1 LICLYR
7 NPQTLS
13 ESQTNKTMKKITL
26 FLLTISFACM
36 AQERPQSTAIVMTP
50 ELTRT
55 VIDTLSKALIAN
67 YVFTDKAVVMSK
79 YLKGQLAKGAYRAI
93 KDPQQFAARI
103 SADLQTAC
111 PDLHMG
117 FHFDDRL
124 AQMGPPPRMRAPN
137 PHQDSLR
144 NADMAERNFMF
155 TASEIL
161 PANVGYVKFNG
172 FMDVSPAAK
181 ETVTAAFRFVRHTN
195 ALIID
200 LRDNHGGSPEMVK
213 QVASYFFAD
222 KTRVNDIIV
231 PNKRDTAKGWTDPTA
246 TDGLILRMP
255 VYILTSSNTVSA
267 AEDLAY
273 AMQATKRGTIAGE
286 KTAGGSHPVG
296 PVFLGHGF
304 VAGIP
309 FAHTYNIHTGT
320 EWEGTGVI
328 PDIALKAD
336 ASLDDVTLILFPN
349 SWAANQH
356 KAVDRP
362 VDPQAVQAYLGTY
375 EGGLKFYVK
384 EGALYCENPER
395 GNQVFKLRYISP
407 GFFQL
412 DENVQVKFGQ
422 QQGGAAGMQ
431 FYWSGGNISFK
442 KKIR

>member
-1 LICLYR
+1 
-7 NPQTLS
+7 
-13 ESQTNKTMKKITL
+13 MKRITL

-36 AQERPQSTAIVMTP
+36 AQERQQAIAVVMTP
-50 ELTRT
+50 ELTGA

-67 YVFTDKAVVMSK
+67 YVFTDKAQVMSK
-79 YLKGQLAKGAYRAI
+79 YLHGQLSKGAYRNI
-93 KDPQQFAARI
+93 KDPQAFAQQI

-117 FHFDDRL
+117 FRFNPQL
-124 AQMGPPPRMRAPN
+124 AQMGPPPRREPS
-137 PHQDSLR
+137 PRDDSLR
-144 NADMAERNFMF
+144 NEFMKAHNFMF
-155 TASEIL
+155 TAAEIL
-161 PANVGYVKFNG
+161 PGNIGYVKFNA
-172 FMDVSPAAK
+172 FVDPTPTAK
-181 ETVTAAFRFVRHTN
+181 ETVTAAFRFVQYTK

-200 LRDNHGGSPEMVK
+200 LRENHGGSPPMVK
-213 QVASYFFAD
+213 QVASYFFTER
-222 KTRVNDIIV
+222 TRVNDIIM

-246 TDGLILRMP
+246 TEGIILRMP
-255 VYILTSSNTVSA
+255 VYVLTSSNTVSA

-320 EWEGTGVI
+320 EWEGIGVI

-336 ASLDDVTLILFPN
+336 ASLDDVTSALFPN
-349 SWAANQH
+349 SWFANQR
-356 KAVDRP
+356 KATDRP
-362 VDPQAVQAYLGTY
+362 IEPSAVQAYLGTY
-375 EGGLKFYVK
+375 EGGLKFYTR
-384 EGALYCENPER
+384 EHALYCENPER
-395 GNQVFKLRYISP
+395 GGQVFKLRYISP

-422 QQGGAAGMQ
+422 QQGSASGMQ
-431 FYWSGGNISFK
+431 FYWSDGNISFK
-442 KKIR
+442 AKTQ